1 MDGIPSSVRTYDV
14 LPLDRVLF
22 GAGSLAGLNREL
34 DRLGGRWLLM
44 TTPSLADGT
53 DLVQRVTEMIDFRRV
68 GTYCRSSQHVPRRN
82 VLEAAEMARGLGADG
97 LVTLG
102 GSSISDLAKAVGMCL
117 AEGITDAAGLE
128 AMRIEFRYPDT
139 VRLPE
144 MTGEP
149 PPIVTLPT
157 TLSAGEY
164 THGFGITHERIKHIY
179 LQRPVTPTV
188 VVLDP
193 EVTMATPRWL
203 WASTG
208 LRAVDHCVESLYSVA
223 AQPVTDALCADGLRR
238 LVHNLPTTVK
248 EPHNIAARAECQV
261 GAWESFFGVVNVMS
275 GLSHGLGHQ
284 LGAWCDVPHGMT
296 SCVLLPQVM
305 RFNLEE
311 TVGPQALIGEILGAT
326 GSRRSQAEAAA
337 DLLEE
342 FVANLGLPIR
352 IRELGVERSELEE
365 VAVSALEDMV
375 VKNNPRPVRSLSE
388 ITALLEAAY

>member
-1 MDGIPSSVRTYDV
+1 MPPLVRTYDI
-14 LPLDRVLF
+14 LPIDRVVF
-22 GAGSLAGLNREL
+22 GAGSAGNLNHEL
-34 DRLGGRWLLM
+34 DRLAGRWLLL
-44 TTPSLADGT
+44 TTPSLAEGT
-53 DLVQRVTEMIDFRRV
+53 SIVERAIEMIGPRRV

-82 VLEAAEMARGLGADG
+82 VLEAAQMARGLGADG
-97 LVTLG
+97 LVALG
-102 GSSISDLAKAVGMCL
+102 GSSISDLAKAVAMCL
-117 AEGITDAAGLE
+117 AEGITEPAGLE
-128 AMRIEFRYPDT
+128 DMRVRFRYPDT

-144 MTGEP
+144 MTGDP

-164 THGFGITHERIKHIY
+164 THGFGVTHDRTKHIF
-179 LQRPVTPTV
+179 LQRPVTPRV

-193 EVTMATPRWL
+193 ELTLGTPRWL

-208 LRAVDHCVESLYSVA
+208 MRAVDHCVESLYSIA

-238 LVHNLPTTVK
+238 LVRNLPISAADP
-248 EPHNIAARAECQV
+248 ENIEARGECQV
-261 GAWESFFGVVNVMS
+261 GAWESFFGIVNVMS

-326 GSRRSQAEAAA
+326 GSRRSKAEAAA

-342 FVANLGLPIR
+342 FVADLGLPTR

-375 VKNNPRPVRSLSE
+375 VKNNPRQVRSLSE